1 MASNTAIKIIKDF
14 LKNPTKKGSK
24 RNQWS
29 SHICNLTL
37 DSKFNWNNYIYD
49 DKFEQLR
56 ENQMNIHDTA
66 IWLLIFLF
74 RKPKSNEPEEPEE
87 PEVDYTQSFQR
98 AIKVLRD
105 NIESPELRPLL
116 QFLCIFQ
123 EKRLEVTNIPMWFEL
138 AIVPICLD
146 IGLTISP
153 KFAESALRK
162 GIQVGPSFW
171 ANFVNALSQQHIQ
184 YWLNNSEYIWNYL
197 LFQLLQN
204 YSQFNEIINTFLKD
218 KPEEYYKFMQAD
230 LLIYLGH
237 YNILTRSKI
246 QNILF
251 NFSRRRMI
259 YSIKQIWLFESSQNN
274 PIIRQFLIEEFGSFH
289 EFSMNKKCMTF
300 SGINKFDFGFMFKY
314 PGIFFVALLQ
324 KSETINES
332 GISVDEMQKFL
343 NLFWWN
349 PFDFLS
355 FLNHEV
361 MVLEFMNLLPDWKN
375 LFIQLFRCDR
385 NNLTDTLITNFVR
398 TILKLR
404 NVKFDIEV
412 FNLCTIY
419 INNIVSNMMEDVQI
433 YFLNWLIN
441 EAEINILAH
450 FPLTP
455 PLVQIMQKSFPHI
468 QSQRKIFWSLFLTKC
483 VENYQKNDA
492 IFVIDMGEVCRD
504 YGLQM
509 SLNSIAQT
517 ISKFNEPVNSIYS
530 LFGIIYLDIL
540 YLDKIS
546 MDFNFSNVDSV
557 STVLSLESLDLF
569 RQLVIKMKNFLNLF
583 QENQCTNAEITNMI
597 DFIKSNQEFIKNLS
611 QDNQNFLKDLFNFY
625 SPNINASINILNP
638 LLNIAYLFPDYVK
651 QMMFEAFPML
661 KILENKRKR
670 ISDFEAGKKRKI
682 DVSDPF
688 SYECEC
694 DGCGNFIP
702 LSEICC
708 SKKFGEPLCMSCNF
722 KKDRNCSPI
731 NMTLISFSGIDT

>member
-14 LKNPTKKGSK
+14 LKNPTKKGSR

-49 DKFEQLR
+49 DEFEQLR

-74 RKPKSNEPEEPEE
+74 RKPNPNEPEE

-98 AIKVLRD
+98 VIKVLRD
-105 NIESPELRPLL
+105 NIHSPELRPLL
-116 QFLCIFQ
+116 QFLSIFQ
-123 EKRLEVTNIPMWFEL
+123 KKRLEVTNIPMWFEL

-146 IGLTISP
+146 IGLTICP
-153 KFAESALRK
+153 KAAELALRK

-171 ANFVNALSQQHIQ
+171 TNFVNALSQQHIQ
-184 YWLNNSEYIWNYL
+184 YWLNNSEYIRNYL

-204 YSQFNEIINTFLKD
+204 FSQFNEIINNFLKN
-218 KPEEYYKFMQAD
+218 KPEEYYKFMQSD
-230 LLIYLGH
+230 LLIYLAH
-237 YNILTRSKI
+237 YNILTRSQI

-259 YSIKQIWLFESSQNN
+259 YSIKQVWLYESSQNN
-274 PIIRQFLIEEFGSFH
+274 PIIRQFLIEEFGSLYD
-289 EFSMNKKCMTF
+289 FSMNEKCITF
-300 SGINKFDFGFMFKY
+300 SGINKFDFSFMFKY
-314 PGIFFVALLQ
+314 PGHFFVALLQ

-332 GISVDEMQKFL
+332 GISVDEMRKFL

-361 MVLEFMNLLPDWKN
+361 MVIEFMKLLPDWKN
-375 LFIQLFRCDR
+375 LFIQLFRCER
-385 NNLTDTLITNFVR
+385 NNLTDTLITKFVI

-404 NVKFDIEV
+404 NVKFDMEV

-419 INNIVSNMMEDVQI
+419 MNNIVSNIIEDEQI

-455 PLVQIMQKSFPHI
+455 PLVQIIQKSFPHI

-517 ISKFNEPVNSIYS
+517 ISRFNEPVNSIYS

-540 YLDKIS
+540 YFDKLS
-546 MDFNFSNVDSV
+546 LDFNFSNVDSV

-569 RQLVIKMKNFLNLF
+569 RQFVIKMKNLLNLF
-583 QENQCTNAEITNMI
+583 QENQWTNTELENMI
-597 DFIKSNQEFIKNLS
+597 YFINSNQEFIKNLS

-625 SPNINASINILNP
+625 LPNINASKSILNP
-638 LLNIAYLFPDYVK
+638 LLNIANLFPNYVK
-651 QMMFEAFPML
+651 QIMLEAFPML
-661 KILENKRKR
+661 KIFENKRKR
-670 ISDFEAGKKRKI
+670 ISDFEAGKKQKI
-682 DVSDPF
+682 DVCDPF

-708 SKKFGEPLCMSCNF
+708 SKKFGEPLCMTCNF
-722 KKDRNCSPI
+722 KKDRNCVPI
-731 NMTLISFSGIDT
+731 NMTLIAFTGIDS